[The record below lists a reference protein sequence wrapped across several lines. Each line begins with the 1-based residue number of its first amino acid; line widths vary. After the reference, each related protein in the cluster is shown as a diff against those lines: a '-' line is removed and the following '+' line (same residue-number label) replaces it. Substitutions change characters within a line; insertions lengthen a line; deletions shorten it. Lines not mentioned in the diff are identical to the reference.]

1 MLQVIRDKTSGWI
14 AYLIIALISIPFALW
29 GINSYLGGGAE
40 KPAAIVNGDEITPRQ
55 LDQAYAR
62 YRDQLAQV
70 FGGRIPAAF
79 NDENALKEQA
89 LTQLI
94 EQKILTDYI
103 RDKGYRVGNKKL
115 FDEIQAM
122 GVFQKNG
129 KFDRETYQNQLA
141 SQGYN
146 PAYFEQQL
154 RQTSEMQQLNKAI
167 KASAFTVPAEIKKL
181 DQLENEERKVR
192 TLNFKNQAE
201 TVSVSD
207 QEIKDYYNKNTGLYM
222 NPEKL
227 KVDYI
232 ELSVD
237 KMAQNISVTEDQ
249 IQEKFDQMHDT
260 LTTPETRNASHILLT
275 VGKDADDKSIK
286 KQLIE
291 LKKRI
296 ENGEDFAE
304 LAKKYSQDPGSASD
318 GGELGDISKGDM
330 VAPFEKVL
338 FGMKPGEISDPV
350 KTQFGWHLIKLNSIQ
365 GGKEKTLD
373 DVRAD
378 IVKELKTE
386 KAESQIYDLAE
397 NLASIAY
404 EEPSS
409 LAPAAEQLG
418 LKIETSDWFTRSKGA
433 GIAAEEKV
441 RQAAFS
447 DEVLNQKINSEEI
460 ELSDNRVVFIHLK
473 AHQPAARKPLSEVHD
488 LILKALKKKKGQE
501 LAQSEGEKALA
512 QLKSGAKT
520 MDELASEL
528 SLTVQD
534 DGYIKRNNK
543 KVSRDILN
551 AVFVLPRPENGKPV
565 YDGLSRSNG
574 DYSVIELSDVRIAKA
589 DKKKKS
595 EKDLADKINK
605 AKANYE
611 YQALIKTLTSEAE
624 IIRTPVKELQ

>member
-14 AYLIIALISIPFALW
+14 AYLIIALISVPFALW

-62 YRDQLAQV
+62 YRDQLASV
-70 FGGRIPAAF
+70 FGGRIPPAF

-103 RDKGYRVGNKKL
+103 RDQGYRVGNKKL
-115 FDEIQAM
+115 FEQIKSM
-122 GVFQKNG
+122 TVFQKDG

-141 SQGYN
+141 SQGYS
-146 PAYFEQQL
+146 PAFYEQQL
-154 RQTSEMQQLNKAI
+154 RQSSEMQQLNKAI
-167 KASAFTVPAEIKKL
+167 KASAFTVPVEMNKL
-181 DQLENEERKVR
+181 NQLENEERKVR
-192 TLNFKNQAE
+192 TLRFKNQADTV
-201 TVSVSD
+201 TVSE
-207 QEIKDYYNKNTGLYM
+207 QEITDYYNKNTGLYM

-237 KMAQNISVTEDQ
+237 KMAKNIKVTEAQ
-249 IQEKFDQMHDT
+249 IVDKFDQMHDQ

-275 VGKDADDKSIK
+275 VDKESNDEAVRK
-286 KQLIE
+286 KLMD

-296 ENGEDFAE
+296 EDGADFAQ
-304 LAKKYSQDPGSASD
+304 LAKKFSQDPGSASD

-338 FGMKPGEISDPV
+338 FSMKAGEVSDPV
-350 KTQFGWHLIKLNSIQ
+350 KTQFGWHLIKLNSVQ

-373 DVRAD
+373 DVRAQ
-378 IVKELKTE
+378 IIKELKTE

-409 LAPAAEQLG
+409 LAPAADQLG
-418 LKIETSDWFTRSKGA
+418 LKIETSDWFTRSKGT

-460 ELSDNRVVFIHLK
+460 ELADNRVVFIHLK
-473 AHQPAARKPLSEVHD
+473 EHQPAARKPLSEVHD
-488 LILKALKKKKGQE
+488 LIVKALKKKKGRE
-501 LAQSEGEKALA
+501 MAQAEGKKALA
-512 QLKSGAKT
+512 QLKSGEKSLDA
-520 MDELASEL
+520 LAGEL
-528 SLTVQD
+528 SLELKD
-534 DGYIKRNNK
+534 DGYIKRNDA
-543 KVSRDILN
+543 KVSRDIVS
-551 AVFVLPRPENGKPV
+551 AVFVLPRPQNGKPV
-565 YDGLSRSNG
+565 YDGLSQTNG
-574 DYSVIELSDVRIAKA
+574 DYSIIELSDVRIADT

-595 EKDLADKINK
+595 DKDVAKKFNA

-611 YQALIKTLTSEAE
+611 YQALIKSLTDQAD
-624 IIRTPVKELQ
+624 IKRTPVKELQ